1 MRTLAADYPVQLLCE
16 VVDLPPSTYYY
27 QSNKNDA
34 LDLRA
39 ALEAIAVQH
48 PRCGSRRLTE
58 QLKRIGWQINRKR
71 VQRLMQEE
79 NLLVQVRR

>member
-1 MRTLAADYPVQLLCE
+1 MLCE
-16 VVDLPPSTYYY
+16 VVDLPASTYYY
-27 QSNKNDA
+27 QSNKSDE

-48 PRCGSRRLTE
+48 PRYGSRRLTE
-58 QLKRIGWQINRKR
+58 ELKRAGWQINRKR